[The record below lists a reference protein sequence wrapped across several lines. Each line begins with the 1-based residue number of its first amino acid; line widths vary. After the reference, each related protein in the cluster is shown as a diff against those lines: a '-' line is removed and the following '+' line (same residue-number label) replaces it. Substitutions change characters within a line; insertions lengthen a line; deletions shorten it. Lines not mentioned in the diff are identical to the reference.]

1 MRAIG
6 GYFELEV
13 QKGRHYHDH
22 AVRLNTARNC
32 FEYIL
37 RVRNYR
43 KVYVPYYTCEVI
55 LEPIR
60 KLGLDY
66 EFYRI
71 DKQLEPVILPD
82 LKRDEAFLYT
92 NYFGLKQGCARRLS
106 SCYGQRLIV
115 DNAQAF
121 YDMPIGNIDTFYSAR
136 KFFGVADG
144 AYLYTDKSLSQ
155 SFDRDCSFQRMSH
168 LLKRL
173 DLGAEKGY
181 QDFRDND
188 DSLVGQEIKQMSNAT
203 DFLLSGIDYNG
214 GKRKRREN
222 YQYLDCE
229 LRKSNRMQLVLDDNA
244 VPMVYPYLTDDSS
257 LRKKL
262 IDNCIYVATYWPN
275 VFEWCQYDDWEY
287 ELADKTVFLPV
298 DQRYG
303 YSDMDRIIG
312 MIHS

>member
-1 MRAIG
+1 
-6 GYFELEV
+6 
-13 QKGRHYHDH
+13 
-22 AVRLNTARNC
+22 
-32 FEYIL
+32 
-37 RVRNYR
+37 
-43 KVYVPYYTCEVI
+43 
-55 LEPIR
+55 
-60 KLGLDY
+60 
-66 EFYRI
+66 
-71 DKQLEPVILPD
+71 
-82 LKRDEAFLYT
+82 
-92 NYFGLKQGCARRLS
+92 
-106 SCYGQRLIV
+106 
-115 DNAQAF
+115 
-121 YDMPIGNIDTFYSAR
+121 
-136 KFFGVADG
+136 
-144 AYLYTDKSLSQ
+144 
-155 SFDRDCSFQRMSH
+155 MSH